1 MGTVV
6 EHDQVGVV
14 ETAESRAGIGAE
26 EAGEF
31 LTGESK
37 RITVPDFPLP
47 GRSTVLVWQESLQN
61 FAIESAGP

>member
-1 MGTVV
+1 VGTVV

-31 LTGESK
+31 LAGGWDSGVDDVSVDEGDLTPMS
-37 RITVPDFPLP
+37 
-47 GRSTVLVWQESLQN
+47 ST
-61 FAIESAGP
+61 